1 MHNKLK
7 RTPGLYLTGFMG
19 AGKTTVGRV
28 LAEKLG
34 WDFADLDSIIEA
46 REGIPVAAIFAAHGE
61 ETFRRM
67 ETAALQDLKSSIERG
82 NPTVVAL
89 GGGTF
94 PQPVNCELLSHAGIS
109 VWLDCSLETALSRV
123 PVDGTRPLA
132 ADPANFR
139 ALYETRRAEYARAD
153 FRVDAERDPEA
164 VAFDILSLP
173 IWK

>member
-1 MHNKLK
+1 MHIKLK

-34 WDFADLDSIIEA
+34 WNFADLDSIIEA
-46 REGIPVAAIFAAHGE
+46 REGMPVSVIFADHGE
-61 ETFRRM
+61 EAFRRM
-67 ETAALQDLKSSIERG
+67 ETAALRDLIAGIQRG
-82 NPTVVAL
+82 DPTVVAL

-94 PQPVNCELLSHAGIS
+94 PQPVNCELLSHFGIS

-123 PVDGTRPLA
+123 PIDGTRPLA
-132 ADPANFR
+132 ADPANFQ

-164 VAFDILSLP
+164 VVLDILNLP
-173 IWK
+173 IWN

>member
-7 RTPGLYLTGFMG
+7 RTPGLFLTGFMG
-19 AGKTTVGRV
+19 AGKSTVGQV

-34 WDFADLDSIIEA
+34 WDFADLDTLIEA
-46 REGIPVAAIFAAHGE
+46 REGMPVSAIFSSHGE
-61 ETFRRM
+61 EAFRRM
-67 ETAALQDLKSSIERG
+67 ETAALQDLMYSIERG

-94 PQPVNCELLSHAGIS
+94 PQPVNCELLSHAGLS
-109 VWLDCSLETALSRV
+109 VWLDCSLETALSRI
-123 PVDGTRPLA
+123 PVDGARPLA

-139 ALYETRRAEYARAD
+139 ALYETRRSDYARAD

-164 VAFDILSLP
+164 VAFDILNLP

>member
-1 MHNKLK
+1 MHIKLK

-19 AGKTTVGRV
+19 AGKSTVGRV

-46 REGIPVAAIFAAHGE
+46 REGVPVSAIFASQGE
-61 ETFRRM
+61 EVFRRM
-67 ETAALQDLKSSIERG
+67 ETAALRDLMDSIERG

-94 PQPVNCELLSHAGIS
+94 PQPVNCDLLSNAGIS

-123 PVDGTRPLA
+123 PADGTRPLA
-132 ADPANFR
+132 ADLANFR
-139 ALYETRRAEYARAD
+139 LLYATRCADYARAD

-164 VAFDILSLP
+164 VAFDVLSLP